1 MAQLNPE
8 SPLVAVDT
16 IVPPLADDDH
26 PLIVA
31 EKSASTSG
39 LPVRVHVDA
48 RGVALALIALIA
60 VVFALQWAQKFFIP
74 VIFGIFIS
82 YTLNPV
88 VSWLERWRLPRLV
101 ATSVV
106 MLTIL
111 GSVVAVGSTLN
122 NEFQSIVEELP
133 NTTHRLSKA
142 LSKMRDNQPGTI
154 QQMQAAADELAKA
167 TNQATGIKTVI
178 AKNAAVPS
186 SEPSFRF
193 SELLWAGS
201 LGAIGFLSQATM
213 VMFLVFFVLL
223 SGDTFKRKLVKL
235 TTGSISNKKIT
246 VQILDGMHDSIQ
258 SYMFMLLVTNSLLA
272 LLMWGALRWLGLEN
286 AGAWAVAAGL
296 LHVIPYFGPMLI
308 MGSTGIVA
316 FMQFESVSSALLVAG
331 TALAIATVVGTFV
344 TTWMTGRIAKMNATA
359 VFVALLFWG
368 WLWGIWGLLL
378 GIPIVVIIKVVA
390 EHVDGMQT
398 IAELLG
404 E

>member
-1 MAQLNPE
+1 MAQLKSETPMVRVDAIVPE
-8 SPLVAVDT
+8 SDDRDQPLV
-16 IVPPLADDDH
+16 
-26 PLIVA
+26 VA
-31 EKSASTSG
+31 EKTASVSG

-48 RGVALALIALIA
+48 RGVSLALMALVA
-60 VVFALQWAQKFFIP
+60 VVFSLQWAQKFFIP

-88 VSWLERWRLPRLV
+88 VSWLERFRLPRLV

-106 MLTIL
+106 ILTIL
-111 GSVVAVGSTLN
+111 GSLVAVGTTLN
-122 NEFQSIVEELP
+122 NEFQSIVEQLP
-133 NTTHRLSKA
+133 TTTHRLSKA
-142 LSKMRDNQPGTI
+142 LSRMRDDQPGTI
-154 QQMQAAADELAKA
+154 QQMQAAADELTKA
-167 TNQATGIKTVI
+167 TNQATGIKTTTS
-178 AKNAAVPS
+178 KNSAPAV
-186 SEPSFRF
+186 SEPSIRF
-193 SELLWAGS
+193 TELLWAGS
-201 LGAIGFLSQATM
+201 LGAIGFLSQAVM
-213 VMFLVFFVLL
+213 VLFLVFFVLL

-235 TTGSISNKKIT
+235 TSGSISNKKIT
-246 VQILDGMHDSIQ
+246 VQILDAMHDSIQ
-258 SYMFMLLVTNSLLA
+258 SYMFMLLVTNCLLA

-308 MGSTGIVA
+308 MGSTGLVA
-316 FMQFESVSSALLVAG
+316 FMQFESFSSAVLVAG
-331 TALAIATVVGTFV
+331 TSLAIATVVGTFV

>member
-1 MAQLNPE
+1 MAQLKSETPMVSVDAIVPE
-8 SPLVAVDT
+8 SDDRDQPLV
-16 IVPPLADDDH
+16 
-26 PLIVA
+26 VA
-31 EKSASTSG
+31 EKTASVSG

-48 RGVALALIALIA
+48 RGVSLALMALVA
-60 VVFALQWAQKFFIP
+60 VVFSLQWAQKFFIP

-88 VSWLERWRLPRLV
+88 VSWLERFRLPRLV

-106 MLTIL
+106 ILTIL
-111 GSVVAVGSTLN
+111 GSLVAVGTTLN
-122 NEFQSIVEELP
+122 NEFQSIVEQLP
-133 NTTHRLSKA
+133 TTTHRLSKA
-142 LSKMRDNQPGTI
+142 LSRMRDDQPGTI
-154 QQMQAAADELAKA
+154 QQMQAAADELTKA
-167 TNQATGIKTVI
+167 TNQATGIKT
-178 AKNAAVPS
+178 ATSKNSAPAV
-186 SEPSFRF
+186 SEPSIRF
-193 SELLWAGS
+193 TELLWAGS
-201 LGAIGFLSQATM
+201 LGAIGFLSQAVM
-213 VMFLVFFVLL
+213 VLFLVFFVLL

-235 TTGSISNKKIT
+235 TSGSISNKKIT
-246 VQILDGMHDSIQ
+246 VQILDAMHDSIQ
-258 SYMFMLLVTNSLLA
+258 SYMFMLLVTNCLLA

-308 MGSTGIVA
+308 MGSTGLVA
-316 FMQFESVSSALLVAG
+316 FMQFESFSSAVLVAG
-331 TALAIATVVGTFV
+331 TSLAIATVVGTFV

>member
-1 MAQLNPE
+1 MAQLKSETILIAVDAAVPQPVNGDH
-8 SPLVAVDT
+8 PLVA
-16 IVPPLADDDH
+16 
-26 PLIVA
+26 A
-31 EKSASTSG
+31 EKTASAPG
-39 LPVRVHVDA
+39 VPVRVHVDA
-48 RGVALALIALIA
+48 RGVALALMALIA

-88 VSWLERWRLPRLV
+88 VSWLERLRLPRLV

-111 GSVVAVGSTLN
+111 GSLFAVGSTLN
-122 NEFQSIVEELP
+122 NEFQSIVEQLP
-133 NTTHRLSKA
+133 TTTHRLSKA
-142 LSKMRDNQPGTI
+142 LSKIRDDQPGTI
-154 QQMQAAADELAKA
+154 QQMQAAADELTKA
-167 TNQATGIKTVI
+167 TNQATGIKTAP
-178 AKNAAVPS
+178 AKAAAAAA
-186 SEPSFRF
+186 SEPSIRF
-193 SELLWAGS
+193 TELLWAGS

-213 VMFLVFFVLL
+213 VLFLVFFVLL

-235 TTGSISNKKIT
+235 TSGSISNKKIT
-246 VQILDGMHDSIQ
+246 VQILDAMHDSIQ

-272 LLMWGALRWLGLEN
+272 LMMWGALRWLGLEN

-308 MGSTGIVA
+308 MGSTGLVA

-331 TALAIATVVGTFV
+331 TSLAIATVVGTFV

>member
-1 MAQLNPE
+1 MAQLKSETPMVSVDAIVPE
-8 SPLVAVDT
+8 SDDRDQPLV
-16 IVPPLADDDH
+16 
-26 PLIVA
+26 VA
-31 EKSASTSG
+31 EKTASVSG

-48 RGVALALIALIA
+48 RGVSLALMALVA
-60 VVFALQWAQKFFIP
+60 VVFSLQWAQKFFIP

-88 VSWLERWRLPRLV
+88 VSWLERFRLPRLV

-106 MLTIL
+106 ILTIL
-111 GSVVAVGSTLN
+111 GSLVAVGTTLN
-122 NEFQSIVEELP
+122 NEFQSIVEQLP
-133 NTTHRLSKA
+133 TTTHRLSKA
-142 LSKMRDNQPGTI
+142 LSRMRDDQPGTI
-154 QQMQAAADELAKA
+154 QQMQAAADELTKA
-167 TNQATGIKTVI
+167 TNQATGIKTTTS
-178 AKNAAVPS
+178 KNSAPAV
-186 SEPSFRF
+186 SEPSIRF
-193 SELLWAGS
+193 TELLWAGS
-201 LGAIGFLSQATM
+201 LGAIGFLSQAVM
-213 VMFLVFFVLL
+213 VLFLVFFVLL

-235 TTGSISNKKIT
+235 TSGSISNKKIT
-246 VQILDGMHDSIQ
+246 VQILDAMHDSIQ
-258 SYMFMLLVTNSLLA
+258 SYMFMLLVTNCLLA

-308 MGSTGIVA
+308 MGSTGLVA
-316 FMQFESVSSALLVAG
+316 FMQFESFSSAVLVAG
-331 TALAIATVVGTFV
+331 TSLAIATVVGTFV

>member
-1 MAQLNPE
+1 MAKLKAGA
-8 SPLVAVDT
+8 PLVTVDT
-16 IVPPLADDDH
+16 IVPSSADVEH
-26 PLIVA
+26 PLVVA
-31 EKSASTSG
+31 EKSTSASG
-39 LPVRVHVDA
+39 LPLRVHVDA
-48 RGVALALIALIA
+48 RGASLALMALIA

-88 VSWLERWRLPRLV
+88 VSWLERLRLPRLV

-111 GSVVAVGSTLN
+111 GSLVAVGTTLN
-122 NEFQSIVEELP
+122 NEFQSIVEQLP
-133 NTTHRLSKA
+133 TTTHRLSRA
-142 LSKMRDNQPGTI
+142 LSKIRDDQPGTI

-167 TNQATGIKTVI
+167 TSQATGIKPVN
-178 AKNAAVPS
+178 AKSAPAAS
-186 SEPSFRF
+186 SEPSIRF
-193 SELLWAGS
+193 TELLWAGS
-201 LGAIGFLSQATM
+201 LGALGFLSQAIM
-213 VMFLVFFVLL
+213 VLFLVFFVLL

-308 MGSTGIVA
+308 MGSTGLVA

-331 TALAIATVVGTFV
+331 SSLAIATVVGTFV

-378 GIPIVVIIKVVA
+378 GIPIVVIVKVVA

>member
-1 MAQLNPE
+1 MAQLKSETPMVSVDAIVPE
-8 SPLVAVDT
+8 SDDRDQPLV
-16 IVPPLADDDH
+16 
-26 PLIVA
+26 VA
-31 EKSASTSG
+31 EKTASVSG

-48 RGVALALIALIA
+48 RGVSLALMALVA
-60 VVFALQWAQKFFIP
+60 VVFSLQWAQNFFIP

-88 VSWLERWRLPRLV
+88 VSWLERFRLPRLV

-106 MLTIL
+106 ILTIL
-111 GSVVAVGSTLN
+111 GSLVAVGTTLN
-122 NEFQSIVEELP
+122 NEFQSIVEQLP
-133 NTTHRLSKA
+133 TTTHRLSKA
-142 LSKMRDNQPGTI
+142 LSRMRDDQPGTI
-154 QQMQAAADELAKA
+154 QQMQAAADELTKA
-167 TNQATGIKTVI
+167 TNQATGIKT
-178 AKNAAVPS
+178 ATSKNSAPAV
-186 SEPSFRF
+186 SEPSIRF
-193 SELLWAGS
+193 TELLWAGS
-201 LGAIGFLSQATM
+201 LGAIGFLSQAVM
-213 VMFLVFFVLL
+213 VLFLVFFVLL

-235 TTGSISNKKIT
+235 TSGSISNKKIT
-246 VQILDGMHDSIQ
+246 VQILDAMHDSIQ
-258 SYMFMLLVTNSLLA
+258 SYMFMLLVTNCLLA

-308 MGSTGIVA
+308 MGSTGLVA
-316 FMQFESVSSALLVAG
+316 FMQFESFSSAVLVAG
-331 TALAIATVVGTFV
+331 TSLAIATVVGTFV